1 MMNLNDK
8 QQKSLDAFRS
18 FVGSDTFTK
27 SDYTDFK
34 VKAKELGVISPRFL
48 IRNNTCEKSN
58 NETHSFPPIVS
69 GISFFIY
76 FAFLFLGFF
85 LKNKNLKAQNLKKEE

>member
-48 IRNNTCEKSN
+48 IRNNTCE
-58 NETHSFPPIVS
+58 
-69 GISFFIY
+69 
-76 FAFLFLGFF
+76 
-85 LKNKNLKAQNLKKEE
+85 